1 MKVKIFKII
10 FFLFTSNIIFSQL
23 VVEDINLS
31 KKLDETSGLEIIN
44 KQLVTIND
52 SGNDPVL
59 FYINESGNILD
70 ERKLNCCKNND
81 WESLAAD
88 SDYVYIADFGNNY
101 DTRKNLSIIKIPID
115 KSSNENPEIINFLY
129 PEQKKFKR
137 IYRRSEY
144 DAEALISFGDILLI
158 FTKNKR
164 KKITEIYSLPK
175 YGGNFQAQK
184 IGSLNTESIVTG
196 ADYDKKTNT
205 LVLTSTINF
214 DEYYILVVNDFSLN
228 NKDHK
233 INVYEIPIGK
243 TQVEAIKIIDEN
255 TFWITSEDESSSSSA
270 RPVSYTHLTL
280 PTKA

>member
-1 MKVKIFKII
+1 MKFKIFKII

-31 KKLDETSGLEIIN
+31 KNLDETSGLEIIN

-70 ERKLNCCKNND
+70 ERKLNCCKNNY
-81 WESLAAD
+81 WESLDAD

-175 YGGNFQAQK
+175 YGGNFKAQK

-196 ADYDKKTNT
+196 ADYYKKTNT

-214 DEYYILVVNDFSLN
+214 DEYYILVINDFSLN

-233 INVYEIPIGK
+233 INMYEIPIGK

-270 RPVSYTHLTL
+270 RLMKIKL
-280 PTKA
+280 

>member
-10 FFLFTSNIIFSQL
+10 FFLFTSSIIFSQL

-175 YGGNFQAQK
+175 YGGNFKAQK

-214 DEYYILVVNDFSLN
+214 DEYYILLINDFSLN

-233 INVYEIPIGK
+233 INMYEIPIGK

-270 RPVSYTHLTL
+270 RLMKIKL
-280 PTKA
+280 

>member
-52 SGNDPVL
+52 SGNDPLL

-115 KSSNENPEIINFLY
+115 KSSNENPELINFLY

-175 YGGNFQAQK
+175 NGGNFKAQK

-233 INVYEIPIGK
+233 INMYEIPIGK

-270 RPVSYTHLTL
+270 RLMKIKL
-280 PTKA
+280 

>member
-115 KSSNENPEIINFLY
+115 KSSNETPEIINFLY

-175 YGGNFQAQK
+175 NGGNFKAQK

-214 DEYYILVVNDFSLN
+214 DEYYILVINDFSLN

-233 INVYEIPIGK
+233 INMYEIPIGK

-270 RPVSYTHLTL
+270 RLMKIKL
-280 PTKA
+280 

>member
-52 SGNDPVL
+52 SGNDPLL

-214 DEYYILVVNDFSLN
+214 DEYYILVINDFSLN

-233 INVYEIPIGK
+233 INMYEIPIGK

-270 RPVSYTHLTL
+270 RLMKIKL
-280 PTKA
+280 

>member
-1 MKVKIFKII
+1 MLRNKTKY
-10 FFLFTSNIIFSQL
+10 LFVIVCFITLNKLFSQE
-23 VVEDINLS
+23 VVSDIALS
-31 KKLDETSGLEIIN
+31 KKLDETSALEIVSNTLI
-44 KQLVTIND
+44 TIND
-52 SGNDPVL
+52 SGNKPVL
-59 FYINESGNILD
+59 FYLDKKGNILN
-70 ERKLNCCKNND
+70 ERKLDCCKNND

-175 YGGNFQAQK
+175 YGGNFKAQK

-233 INVYEIPIGK
+233 INMYEIPIGK

-270 RPVSYTHLTL
+270 RLMKIKL
-280 PTKA
+280 

>member
-101 DTRKNLSIIKIPID
+101 DIRKNLSIIKIPID

-175 YGGNFQAQK
+175 YGGNFKAQK

-233 INVYEIPIGK
+233 INMYEIPIGK

-270 RPVSYTHLTL
+270 RLMKIKL
-280 PTKA
+280 

>member
-175 YGGNFQAQK
+175 YGGNFKAQK

-233 INVYEIPIGK
+233 INMYEIPIGK

-270 RPVSYTHLTL
+270 RLMKIKL
-280 PTKA
+280 

>member
-1 MKVKIFKII
+1 MKNLLTVINI
-10 FFLFTSNIIFSQL
+10 FFLCSSYSQNL
-23 VVEDINLS
+23 TNDISLS
-31 KKLDETSGLEIIN
+31 KKIDETSGLEIVDGQFI
-44 KQLVTIND
+44 THND
-52 SGNDPVL
+52 SGGDPKL
-59 FYINESGNILD
+59 YYLD
-70 ERKLNCCKNND
+70 KNGKIVKERKIEGVKNHD
-81 WESLAAD
+81 WEDLTKDDKFIYVAD
-88 SDYVYIADFGNNY
+88 MGNNY

-115 KSSNENPEIINFLY
+115 KSSNETPEIINFLY

-175 YGGNFQAQK
+175 YGGNFEAQK

-214 DEYYILVVNDFSLN
+214 DEYYILVINDFSLN

-233 INVYEIPIGK
+233 INMYEIPIGK

-270 RPVSYTHLTL
+270 RLMKIKL
-280 PTKA
+280 

>member
-233 INVYEIPIGK
+233 INMYEIPIGK

-255 TFWITSEDESSSSSA
+255 TFWITSEDESSTSSA
-270 RPVSYTHLTL
+270 RLMKIKL
-280 PTKA
+280 

>member
-52 SGNDPVL
+52 SGNDPLL

-175 YGGNFQAQK
+175 YGGNFKAQK

-233 INVYEIPIGK
+233 INMYEIPIGK
-243 TQVEAIKIIDEN
+243 TQGEAIKIIDEN

-270 RPVSYTHLTL
+270 RLMKIKL
-280 PTKA
+280 

>member
-88 SDYVYIADFGNNY
+88 SDYVYIADLGNNY

-233 INVYEIPIGK
+233 INMYEIPIGK

-270 RPVSYTHLTL
+270 RLMKIKL
-280 PTKA
+280 

>member
-1 MKVKIFKII
+1 MKVKVFKII

-23 VVEDINLS
+23 VVVDINLS

-175 YGGNFQAQK
+175 YGGNFKAQK

-233 INVYEIPIGK
+233 INMYEIPIGK

-270 RPVSYTHLTL
+270 RLMKIKL
-280 PTKA
+280 

>member
-88 SDYVYIADFGNNY
+88 SDYVYIADLGNNY

-175 YGGNFQAQK
+175 YGGNFKAQK

-233 INVYEIPIGK
+233 INMYEIPIGK

-270 RPVSYTHLTL
+270 RLMKIKL
-280 PTKA
+280 

>member
-1 MKVKIFKII
+1 MLRNKTKY
-10 FFLFTSNIIFSQL
+10 LFVIVCFITLNKLFSQE
-23 VVEDINLS
+23 VVSDIALS
-31 KKLDETSGLEIIN
+31 KQLDETSALEIVSNTLI
-44 KQLVTIND
+44 TIND
-52 SGNDPVL
+52 SGNKPVL
-59 FYINESGNILD
+59 FYLDKKGNILN
-70 ERKLNCCKNND
+70 ERKLDCCKNND

-88 SDYVYIADFGNNY
+88 KNHIYIADFGNNY
-101 DTRKNLSIIKIPID
+101 DTRKNLSIIKIPIQ

-175 YGGNFQAQK
+175 YGGNFKAQK

-214 DEYYILVVNDFSLN
+214 DEYYILVINDFSLN

-233 INVYEIPIGK
+233 INMYEIPIGK

-270 RPVSYTHLTL
+270 RLMKIKL
-280 PTKA
+280 

>member
-31 KKLDETSGLEIIN
+31 KKIDEPSGLEIIN
-44 KQLVTIND
+44 KQLETIND

-59 FYINESGNILD
+59 FYINEAGNILD

-175 YGGNFQAQK
+175 YGGNFKAQK

-233 INVYEIPIGK
+233 INMYEIPIGK

-270 RPVSYTHLTL
+270 RLMKIKL
-280 PTKA
+280 

>member
-175 YGGNFQAQK
+175 YGGNFKAQK

-214 DEYYILVVNDFSLN
+214 DEYYILVINDFSLN

-233 INVYEIPIGK
+233 INMYEIPIGK

-255 TFWITSEDESSSSSA
+255 TFWITSEDERSSSSA
-270 RPVSYTHLTL
+270 RLMKIKL
-280 PTKA
+280 

>member
-175 YGGNFQAQK
+175 YGGNFKAQK

-214 DEYYILVVNDFSLN
+214 DEYYILVINDFSLN

-233 INVYEIPIGK
+233 INMYEIPIGK
-243 TQVEAIKIIDEN
+243 TQVEAIKIIDKN

-270 RPVSYTHLTL
+270 RLIKIKL
-280 PTKA
+280 

>member
-115 KSSNENPEIINFLY
+115 KSSNETPEIINFLY

-175 YGGNFQAQK
+175 YGGNFKAQK

-214 DEYYILVVNDFSLN
+214 DEYYILLINDFSLN

-233 INVYEIPIGK
+233 INMYEIPIGK

-270 RPVSYTHLTL
+270 RLMKIKL
-280 PTKA
+280 

>member
-1 MKVKIFKII
+1 MLRNKTKY
-10 FFLFTSNIIFSQL
+10 LFVIVCFITLNKLFSQE
-23 VVEDINLS
+23 VVSDIALS
-31 KKLDETSGLEIIN
+31 KKLDETSALEIVSNTLI
-44 KQLVTIND
+44 TIND
-52 SGNDPVL
+52 SGNKPVL

-175 YGGNFQAQK
+175 YGGNFKAQK
-184 IGSLNTESIVTG
+184 IGSLNTEAIVTG

-214 DEYYILVVNDFSLN
+214 DEYYILVINDFSLN

-233 INVYEIPIGK
+233 INMYEIPIGK

-270 RPVSYTHLTL
+270 RLMKIKL
-280 PTKA
+280 

>member
-59 FYINESGNILD
+59 FYIEESGNILD

-175 YGGNFQAQK
+175 YGGNFKAQK

-214 DEYYILVVNDFSLN
+214 DEYYILVINDFSLN

-233 INVYEIPIGK
+233 INMYEIPIGK

-270 RPVSYTHLTL
+270 RLMKIKL
-280 PTKA
+280 

>member
-175 YGGNFQAQK
+175 YGGNFKAQK

-228 NKDHK
+228 NKDRK
-233 INVYEIPIGK
+233 INMYEIPIGK

-270 RPVSYTHLTL
+270 RLMKIKL
-280 PTKA
+280 

>member
-23 VVEDINLS
+23 VVVDINLS

-175 YGGNFQAQK
+175 YGGNFKAQK

-233 INVYEIPIGK
+233 INMYEIPIGK
-243 TQVEAIKIIDEN
+243 TQVEAIKIIDKN
-255 TFWITSEDESSSSSA
+255 TFWISSEDESSSSSA
-270 RPVSYTHLTL
+270 RLIKIKL
-280 PTKA
+280 

>member
-214 DEYYILVVNDFSLN
+214 DEYYILVVNNFSLN

-233 INVYEIPIGK
+233 INMYEIPIGK

-270 RPVSYTHLTL
+270 RLMKIKL
-280 PTKA
+280 

>member
-233 INVYEIPIGK
+233 INMYEIPIGK

-255 TFWITSEDESSSSSA
+255 TFWITSEDESSSSCA
-270 RPVSYTHLTL
+270 RLMKIKL
-280 PTKA
+280 

>member
-70 ERKLNCCKNND
+70 ERKLDCCKNND

-88 SDYVYIADFGNNY
+88 KNHIYIADFGNNY
-101 DTRKNLSIIKIPID
+101 DTRKNLSIIKIPIQ
-115 KSSNENPEIINFLY
+115 KSSNEIAEVINFSY
-129 PEQKKFKR
+129 PEQKKFNT
-137 IYRRSEY
+137 IYRSSQY
-144 DAEALISFGDILLI
+144 DAEALISINDSLII
-158 FTKNKR
+158 FTKNKL

-175 YGGNFQAQK
+175 NGGNYQAKK
-184 IGSLNTESIVTG
+184 IGSIDTKSIVTG
-196 ADYDKKTNT
+196 ADFDKKTNT
-205 LVLTSTINF
+205 LALTSTILF
-214 DEYYILVVNDFSLN
+214 DDYYIQVINDFNLN
-228 NKDHK
+228 NQNHK
-233 INVYEIPIGK
+233 IDTYKIPIGK
-243 TQVEAIKIIDEN
+243 TQVESIKIIDPK

-270 RPVSYTHLTL
+270 RLMKVKL
-280 PTKA
+280 

>member
-175 YGGNFQAQK
+175 YGGNFEAQK

-233 INVYEIPIGK
+233 INMYEIPIGK

-270 RPVSYTHLTL
+270 RLMKIKL
-280 PTKA
+280 

>member
-81 WESLAAD
+81 WESLASD

-175 YGGNFQAQK
+175 YGGNFKAQK

-214 DEYYILVVNDFSLN
+214 DEYYILVINDFSLN
-228 NKDHK
+228 NKDRK
-233 INVYEIPIGK
+233 INMYEIPIGK

-270 RPVSYTHLTL
+270 RLMKIKL
-280 PTKA
+280 

>member
-233 INVYEIPIGK
+233 INMYEIPIGK

-270 RPVSYTHLTL
+270 RLMKIKL
-280 PTKA
+280 